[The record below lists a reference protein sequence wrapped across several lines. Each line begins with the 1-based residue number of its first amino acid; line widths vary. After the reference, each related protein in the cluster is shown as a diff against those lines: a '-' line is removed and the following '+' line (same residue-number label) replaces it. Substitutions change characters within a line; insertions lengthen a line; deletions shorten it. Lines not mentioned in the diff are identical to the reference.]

1 VIASHSTALR
11 KNYKKTGKT
20 EKKSGEKNRE
30 TGQESEREIG

>member
-20 EKKSGEKNRE
+20 EKKSGEK
-30 TGQESEREIG
+30 TGKPGKRVKER